1 MQTNQ
6 KIEAN
11 MTVLLLNNVVFS
23 TAQTKVLENP
33 QLPLFPTVIF
43 LKYFF
48 LFSIPEYEYCTTA

>member
-43 LKYFF
+43 L
-48 LFSIPEYEYCTTA
+48 

>member
-33 QLPLFPTVIF
+33 QLHLFPTVIF

-48 LFSIPEYEYCTTA
+48 SFFNT